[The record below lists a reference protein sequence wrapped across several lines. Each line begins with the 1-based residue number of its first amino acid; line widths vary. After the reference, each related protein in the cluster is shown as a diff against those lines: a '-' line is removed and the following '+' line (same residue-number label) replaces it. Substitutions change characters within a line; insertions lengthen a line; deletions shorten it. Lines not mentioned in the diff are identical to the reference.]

1 MQTNTLK
8 ILVIFDN
15 VCCNQQLAS
24 LWGFSCFIQTPE
36 HTILFDT
43 GSNGRLLLQNL
54 SRKNLELSNVNNIF
68 ISHAHWDHIGGI
80 DSVLE
85 LNPNVDIFVTSHL
98 SKNLIRDLGTLSN
111 GVTVIDEELTQILPN
126 IYSTGGMGEQS
137 EQSLI
142 INTDEGLVII
152 AGCAHSGIE
161 QIAKRAKEKLNKRIL
176 LLLGGFHL
184 HNKKDSEVLK
194 IINTIKQ
201 LDTKYVCPSHC
212 TGERAIKLFKE
223 AFKQNHING
232 GVGVEIGFDGEELM
246 LK

>member
-1 MQTNTLK
+1 MQTNTLQ
-8 ILVIFDN
+8 ISVIFDN
-15 VCCNQQLAS
+15 VCGNQQLAS
-24 LWGFSCFIQTPE
+24 LWGFSCVIQTPK

-54 SRKNLELSNVNNIF
+54 AKKNLELSNLNNIF

-85 LNPNVDIFVTSHL
+85 VNPNVDIFVTSHL

-111 GVTVIDEELTQILPN
+111 SVTVIDNSLTEILPN
-126 IYSTGGMGEQS
+126 IYSTGGMGDES

-142 INTDEGLVII
+142 IDTDEGLLII

-161 QIAKRAKEKLNKRIL
+161 LIAKRAKEKLNKRIL

-184 HNKKDSEVLK
+184 HNKEDNEVLK

-212 TGERAIKLFKE
+212 TGERATKLFKE
-223 AFKQNHING
+223 AFKQHHIDG
-232 GVGVEIGFDGEELM
+232 GVGVEIGFDGEELIV
-246 LK
+246 K